1 MFVSGDKDPSVERR
15 LEVFREKAIP
25 LGCAA
30 INKLFYQTGITQN
43 EITHFITVTCT
54 GILAPGL
61 EFLLAEE
68 LELQHTEKLG
78 FNYLGCY
85 AALKAMKHAQY
96 IAKADPNARV
106 LIVCIELCSLHF
118 VPSVEDEDILANLLF
133 ADGAASIIVCGDE
146 VKIKDHKM
154 VLKIDAIGSAYIP
167 GTMDLMTWNVSS
179 RAFRMFLSKY
189 IVDAIGASILPVV
202 KEFLKCDPEEIDH
215 WAIHPGGIRI
225 VNAVQQSLGL
235 STDAVKDSLFVLREY
250 GNMSSPTILF
260 ILHEMMNKLRKSD
273 TNKSKS
279 IFTCAFGPGLNIEML
294 KLSSSLG
301 SQFESKIKSVYE
313 IPSAI

>member
-1 MFVSGDKDPSVERR
+1 MPYILDIATAVPEYSVQRNELIDFYSKQLDAVPTDPISKKLRIISEKTRIEKRYSCIPDFNGKTSELFVEGDKDPSVERR

-78 FNYLGCY
+78 INYLGCY
-85 AALKAMKHAQY
+85 AALKAIKHAQY

-106 LIVCIELCSLHF
+106 LIVCVELCSLHF

-154 VLKIDAIGSAYIP
+154 VLKIDAIGSAYI
-167 GTMDLMTWNVSS
+167 
-179 RAFRMFLSKY
+179 
-189 IVDAIGASILPVV
+189 
-202 KEFLKCDPEEIDH
+202 
-215 WAIHPGGIRI
+215 
-225 VNAVQQSLGL
+225 
-235 STDAVKDSLFVLREY
+235 LR
-250 GNMSSPTILF
+250 TIL
-260 ILHEMMNKLRKSD
+260 
-273 TNKSKS
+273 
-279 IFTCAFGPGLNIEML
+279 
-294 KLSSSLG
+294 
-301 SQFESKIKSVYE
+301 
-313 IPSAI
+313 